1 MNRGKMEDTYINK
14 ILIAA
19 LVIALAILSF
29 FLLQPI
35 LMSIILGFI
44 LVFIFAPIYN
54 WILKLVKSKNLAA
67 FIITL
72 ILIAIIVIPIVL
84 FLPIMINESI
94 KIFTGAQQLD
104 LVTPLKNLF
113 PSLFSSDVFTAQV
126 GSILHNIVTTLT
138 TGAVNLL
145 SNFLINLPVISL
157 QFTVVLFTFFF
168 VIRDKSEFIEYL
180 KGVLP
185 FSKEIQEKLLKA
197 TKDVTTSVLYGHV
210 IIGILQGLVAGIG
223 FFLFGVPSPLL
234 FTILAIFAGILPV
247 LGPALIWI
255 PVAIYLLISGNNVS
269 AIGVTIFGL
278 ASIAVDS
285 FFRPMIV
292 SKRLTMNSL
301 LVLLGMIGGFFI
313 FGALGF
319 ILGPLIIAYLL
330 IFLEVYR
337 NRKFTGLLVRS

>member
-1 MNRGKMEDTYINK
+1 MEDTYLNK

-19 LVIALAILSF
+19 VVIALVILSF

-35 LMSIILGFI
+35 LMSIILGFV
-44 LVFIFAPIYN
+44 LAFIFVPVYN
-54 WILKLVKSKNLAA
+54 WIHKLIKSKNLSA
-67 FIITL
+67 L
-72 ILIAIIVIPIVL
+72 IVTILLIAIIVIPIIL
-84 FLPIMINESI
+84 FLPTMINESI

-104 LVTPLKNLF
+104 FVTPLKNLL
-113 PSLFSSDVFTAQV
+113 PSLFQSDTLSAQV
-126 GSILHNIVTTLT
+126 DSILHTFITKLT
-138 TGAVNLL
+138 TGAVDAV
-145 SNFLINLPVISL
+145 SNFLINIPVISL
-157 QFTVVLFTFFF
+157 QFTVILFTFFF
-168 VIRDKSEFIEYL
+168 VMRDKEEFIEYI
-180 KGVLP
+180 KSVLP
-185 FSKEIQEKLLKA
+185 FQKEIQEKLLKA

-210 IIGILQGLVAGIG
+210 IIGILQGLVAGTG

-234 FTILAIFAGILPV
+234 FTILAVIAGILPI

-255 PVAIYLLISGNNVS
+255 PVAIYLLISGNNVP

-278 ASIAVDS
+278 ASITVDS
-285 FFRPMIV
+285 FLRPLIV

-319 ILGPLIIAYLL
+319 ILGPLVIAYLL

-337 NRKFTGLLVRS
+337 NKKFTGLLVKQES